1 MKEFPIIFSA
11 SMINAIL
18 DGRKTT
24 TRQVTRPEPNSAV
37 PNKCPYAPGDRLWVQ
52 EPFGFI
58 YLDTGY
64 ALSDLPIP
72 AEKYIPMEKYK
83 DQFQVIYKYCMSDFE
98 ESLNPKIWPSILMP
112 KWASRLWLEIRNVKA
127 VHYVSTWAWMIEF
140 KIMQKEEK

>member
-11 SMINAIL
+11 SMITAIL
-18 DGRKTT
+18 DGRKTA
-24 TRQVTRPEPNSAV
+24 TRQVTRAKPNSAIH
-37 PNKCPYAPGDRLWVQ
+37 NKCLYAPGDRLWVQ

-64 ALSDLPIP
+64 ALSGPPIP
-72 AEKYIPMEKYK
+72 TEKYK
-83 DQFQVIYKYCMSDFE
+83 NQFQVIYKYCMSDFE

-127 VHYVSTWAWMIEF
+127 ARYVSTWIWMIEF
-140 KIMQKEEK
+140 EVMQKEEK